1 MGENKDKKTGSAK
14 GKIRL
19 DETLKLLF
27 SVSEPL
33 VINIVNYFFDE
44 SLDVNRK
51 YDVEFMSTES
61 TDLDMEL
68 RRADLLIKI
77 GKTNSYHFEFQLNGN
92 KYMVIRMFE
101 YGYRS
106 ALRKTGE
113 DDIPVI
119 YFPKQ
124 AILYLEEG
132 KGIQDELKLKVVFP
146 ITDKGEQ
153 QVIYK
158 VIVKKAWEIDKKEK
172 LERGLY
178 SLLPLEIFKL
188 RRKIERTKTA
198 SEDEF
203 LRLSKQVKND
213 TINIIDISM
222 KLMYEGKIT
231 EEDYTKITEATTY
244 LLEYFSENYADL
256 KLSKEVSEVSDYI
269 YTKGKDEGMK
279 TGKKEGIKEGK
290 KEGIKEG
297 RNKEKIEL
305 ARNLLDVL
313 DIKTIS
319 IKTGLSIEQVESIA
333 RGEL

>member
-1 MGENKDKKTGSAK
+1 MGEDKDKKTESAK

-33 VINIVNYFFDE
+33 VINIVNYFFNE
-44 SLDVNRK
+44 NLDVNRK

-68 RRADLLIKI
+68 RRADLLIKV
-77 GKTNSYHFEFQLNGN
+77 GKVNSYHFEFQLNGE
-92 KYMVIRMFE
+92 KYMVLRMFE

-106 ALRKTGE
+106 ALRQKGE
-113 DDIPVI
+113 DNIPVI
-119 YFPKQ
+119 CFPKQ
-124 AILYLEEG
+124 AVLYLEEG
-132 KGIQDELKLKVVFP
+132 KGIPEELKLKVVFP
-146 ITDKGEQ
+146 VTDKGEQ
-153 QVIYK
+153 QVIYR
-158 VIVKKAWEIDKKEK
+158 VIVKKAWEIGKEEK

-188 RRKIERTKTA
+188 RKKIERTKTA

-213 TINIIDISM
+213 TINIINM
-222 KLMYEGKIT
+222 AMELMNEGKIT

-244 LLEYFSENYADL
+244 LLRYFSENYADL
-256 KLSKEVSEVSDYI
+256 KLSKEVSEVSEYI
-269 YTKGKDEGMK
+269 YTKGKDEG
-279 TGKKEGIKEGK
+279 KKEGIKVGI

-319 IKTGLSIEQVESIA
+319 IKTGLSIEQIESIA
-333 RGEL
+333 KGEL

>member
-1 MGENKDKKTGSAK
+1 MGEDKDKKTESAK

-33 VINIVNYFFDE
+33 VINIVNYFFNE
-44 SLDVNRK
+44 NLDVNHK
-51 YDVEFMSTES
+51 YNVEFMSTES

-77 GKTNSYHFEFQLNGN
+77 GKINSYHFEFQLNGN
-92 KYMVIRMFE
+92 KNMVLRMFE

-119 YFPKQ
+119 CFPKQ
-124 AILYLEEG
+124 AVLYLEEG

-213 TINIIDISM
+213 TINIINM
-222 KLMYEGKIT
+222 AMELMNEGKIT

-244 LLEYFSENYADL
+244 LLRYFSENYADL
-256 KLSKEVSEVSDYI
+256 KLSKEVSEVSEYI
-269 YTKGKDEGMK
+269 YTKGKD
-279 TGKKEGIKEGK
+279 EGK

-319 IKTGLSIEQVESIA
+319 LKTGLSIEQIESIA
-333 RGEL
+333 KGEL

>member
-92 KYMVIRMFE
+92 KYMVLRMFE

-106 ALRKTGE
+106 ALRKMGE

-203 LRLSKQVKND
+203 FRLSKQVKND

-256 KLSKEVSEVSDYI
+256 KLSKEVSEVSEYI

-279 TGKKEGIKEGK
+279 TGKKEGI